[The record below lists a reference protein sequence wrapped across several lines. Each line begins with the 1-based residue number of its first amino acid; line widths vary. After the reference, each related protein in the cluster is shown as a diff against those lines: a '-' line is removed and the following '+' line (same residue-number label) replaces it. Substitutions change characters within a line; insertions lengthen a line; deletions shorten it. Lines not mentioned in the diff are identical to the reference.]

1 MRKLLIG
8 LLATVLLLP
17 TSAHAHQPVIL
28 LDTET
33 TAARGPLL
41 VDGTISFAIRAAFTK
56 SNQKKGF
63 RFGLKEGEDLNFEYL
78 IIDKAPENKLKNT
91 QLPQVVITAP
101 NGSKTTL
108 KFNERSK
115 FSYSGTNYLYLY
127 RSTAPGKSGTYSVDI
142 SSKAKAAITLVVG
155 EKEIPGDVLRGV
167 KAATPTPTPTPTPS
181 ATPTANSNALTL
193 ARVKENNTA
202 SSCWSII
209 NGNVYNLTNW
219 ISSHPGGKSAITSLC
234 GIDGTSTFNSQH
246 RNESKPES
254 RLASYLLG
262 KLTS

>member
-1 MRKLLIG
+1 MRKLLMG
-8 LLATVLLLP
+8 LLATILLLP
-17 TSAHAHQPVIL
+17 TSAHAHQPVTL

-127 RSTAPGKSGTYSVDI
+127 RSTAPGLSGTYSVDI
-142 SSKAKAAITLVVG
+142 TSKAKAAITLVVG

-167 KAATPTPTPTPTPS
+167 KAATPS
-181 ATPTANSNALTL
+181 ATPTASSNALTL

-209 NGNVYNLTNW
+209 NGNVYNLTTW

-234 GIDGTSTFNSQH
+234 GIDGTAAFNSQH
-246 RNESKPES
+246 RNESRPES

>member
-1 MRKLLIG
+1 MRKLLTGI
-8 LLATVLLLP
+8 LVSVLLLP
-17 TSAHAHQPVIL
+17 TTAHAHQPVNL
-28 LDTET
+28 LDSET

-78 IIDKAPENKLKNT
+78 IVDKAPESKLKNA

-127 RSTAPGKSGTYSVDI
+127 RSKTPGLSGTYNVDI
-142 SSKAKAAITLVVG
+142 TAKAKAAITLVVG
-155 EKEIPGDVLRGV
+155 EKEIPGDVVRGV
-167 KAATPTPTPTPTPS
+167 KATTPTPTAS
-181 ATPTANSNALTL
+181 ATPTTTSNPLTL
-193 ARVKENNTA
+193 ARVKANNTA

-209 NGNVYNLTNW
+209 NGNVYNLTSW
-219 ISSHPGGKSAITSLC
+219 ISNHPGGKSAITSLC
-234 GIDGTSTFNSQH
+234 GIDGTSAFNSQH

-254 RLASYLLG
+254 RLTGYLLG

>member
-1 MRKLLIG
+1 MRKLLTGI
-8 LLATVLLLP
+8 LVSVLLLP
-17 TSAHAHQPVIL
+17 TTAHAHQPVNL
-28 LDTET
+28 LDSET

-78 IIDKAPENKLKNT
+78 IIDKAPENKLKNA

-101 NGSKTTL
+101 NGSKTTV

-127 RSTAPGKSGTYSVDI
+127 RNTSPGLSGTYNVDI
-142 SSKAKAAITLVVG
+142 TAKAKAAITLVVG
-155 EKEIPGDVLRGV
+155 EKEIPGEVVRGV
-167 KAATPTPTPTPTPS
+167 KAPTPTATATPTTT
-181 ATPTANSNALTL
+181 SNALTL

-209 NGNVYNLTNW
+209 NGNVYNLTTW
-219 ISSHPGGKSAITSLC
+219 ISNHPGGKSAITSLC
-234 GIDGTSTFNSQH
+234 GIDGTSAFNSQH
-246 RNESKPES
+246 RNESRPES
-254 RLASYLLG
+254 RLATYLLG

>member
-1 MRKLLIG
+1 MRKLLTGI
-8 LLATVLLLP
+8 LVSVLLLP
-17 TSAHAHQPVIL
+17 TTAHAHQPVNL
-28 LDTET
+28 LDSET

-78 IIDKAPENKLKNT
+78 IIDKAPENKLKNA

-101 NGSKTTL
+101 NGSKTTV

-127 RSTAPGKSGTYSVDI
+127 RNTSPGLSGTYNVDI
-142 SSKAKAAITLVVG
+142 TAKAKAAITLVVG
-155 EKEIPGDVLRGV
+155 EKEIPGEVVRGV
-167 KAATPTPTPTPTPS
+167 KAPTPTATATPTTT
-181 ATPTANSNALTL
+181 SNALTL

-209 NGNVYNLTNW
+209 NGNVYNLTTR

-234 GIDGTSTFNSQH
+234 GIDGTSAFNSQH
-246 RNESKPES
+246 RNESRPES
-254 RLASYLLG
+254 RLAAYLLG

>member
-1 MRKLLIG
+1 MRKLLTGI
-8 LLATVLLLP
+8 LVSVLLLP
-17 TSAHAHQPVIL
+17 TTAHAHQPVNL
-28 LDTET
+28 LDSET

-41 VDGTISFAIRAAFTK
+41 VDGTISFAIRAALTK

-78 IIDKAPENKLKNT
+78 IVDKAPENKLKNA

-127 RSTAPGKSGTYSVDI
+127 RSKTPGLSGTYNVDI
-142 SSKAKAAITLVVG
+142 TAKAKAAITLVVG
-155 EKEIPGDVLRGV
+155 EKEIPGEVVRGV
-167 KAATPTPTPTPTPS
+167 KATTPTPTAS
-181 ATPTANSNALTL
+181 ATPTTTSNALTL
-193 ARVKENNTA
+193 ARVKANNTA

-209 NGNVYNLTNW
+209 NGNVYNLTSW
-219 ISSHPGGKSAITSLC
+219 ISNHPGGKSAITSLC
-234 GIDGTSTFNSQH
+234 GIDGTSAFNSQH

-254 RLASYLLG
+254 RLTGYLLG

>member
-1 MRKLLIG
+1 MRKLLTGI
-8 LLATVLLLP
+8 LVSVLLLP
-17 TSAHAHQPVIL
+17 TTAHAHQPVNL
-28 LDTET
+28 LDSET

-78 IIDKAPENKLKNT
+78 IIDKAPENKLKNA

-101 NGSKTTL
+101 NGSKTTV

-127 RSTAPGKSGTYSVDI
+127 RNTSPGLSGTYNVDI
-142 SSKAKAAITLVVG
+142 TAKAKAAITLVVG
-155 EKEIPGDVLRGV
+155 EKEIPGEVVRGV
-167 KAATPTPTPTPTPS
+167 KAPTPTATATPTTT
-181 ATPTANSNALTL
+181 SNALTL

-209 NGNVYNLTNW
+209 NGNVYNLTTW

-234 GIDGTSTFNSQH
+234 GIDGTSAFNSQH
-246 RNESKPES
+246 RNESRPES
-254 RLASYLLG
+254 RLATYLLG

>member
-1 MRKLLIG
+1 MRKLLTGI
-8 LLATVLLLP
+8 LVSVLLLP
-17 TSAHAHQPVIL
+17 TTAHAHQPVTL

-78 IIDKAPENKLKNT
+78 IVDKAPENKLKNA

-127 RSTAPGKSGTYSVDI
+127 RSTAPGQSGTYNVDI
-142 SSKAKAAITLVVG
+142 TAKAKAAITLVVG
-155 EKEIPGDVLRGV
+155 EKEIPGDVVRGV
-167 KAATPTPTPTPTPS
+167 KATTPTPTAS
-181 ATPTANSNALTL
+181 ATPTTTSNALTL
-193 ARVKENNTA
+193 ARVKANNTA

-209 NGNVYNLTNW
+209 NGNVYNLTSW
-219 ISSHPGGKSAITSLC
+219 ISNHPGGKSAITSLC
-234 GIDGTSTFNSQH
+234 GIDGTSAFNSQH

-254 RLASYLLG
+254 RLTGYLLG

>member
-8 LLATVLLLP
+8 LLATILLLP
-17 TSAHAHQPVIL
+17 TSAHAHQPVTL

-41 VDGTISFAIRAAFTK
+41 VDGTVSFAIRAAFTK

-63 RFGLKEGEDLNFEYL
+63 RFGLKEGENLNFEYL
-78 IIDKAPENKLKNT
+78 IIDKAPENKLKNA

-101 NGSKTTL
+101 NGGKTTL

-115 FSYSGTNYLYLY
+115 FSYGGTNYLYLY
-127 RSTAPGKSGTYSVDI
+127 RSTAPGQSGTYSVDI
-142 SSKAKAAITLVVG
+142 TAKGKAAITLVVG
-155 EKEIPGDVLRGV
+155 EKEIAGDVVRGV
-167 KAATPTPTPTPTPS
+167 KAATPTPTPTAS

-234 GIDGTSTFNSQH
+234 GIDGTAAFNSQH
-246 RNESKPES
+246 RNESRPES
-254 RLASYLLG
+254 RLTSYLLG

>member
-1 MRKLLIG
+1 MRKLLTGI
-8 LLATVLLLP
+8 LVSVLLLP
-17 TSAHAHQPVIL
+17 TTAHAHQPVTL

-127 RSTAPGKSGTYSVDI
+127 RSKTPGLSGTYNVDI
-142 SSKAKAAITLVVG
+142 TAKAKAAITLVVG
-155 EKEIPGDVLRGV
+155 EKEIPGDVVRGV
-167 KAATPTPTPTPTPS
+167 KATTPTPTAS
-181 ATPTANSNALTL
+181 ATPTTTSNALTL
-193 ARVKENNTA
+193 ARVKANNTA

-209 NGNVYNLTNW
+209 NGNVYNLTSW
-219 ISSHPGGKSAITSLC
+219 ISNHPGGKSAITSLC
-234 GIDGTSTFNSQH
+234 GIDGTSAFNSQH

-254 RLASYLLG
+254 RLTGYLLG

>member
-8 LLATVLLLP
+8 LLATILLLP
-17 TSAHAHQPVIL
+17 TSAHAHQPVTL

-127 RSTAPGKSGTYSVDI
+127 RSTAPGLSGTYSVDI
-142 SSKAKAAITLVVG
+142 TSKAKAAITLVVG

-167 KAATPTPTPTPTPS
+167 KAATPTPTPS
-181 ATPTANSNALTL
+181 ATPTASSNALTL

-209 NGNVYNLTNW
+209 NGNVYNLTSW

-234 GIDGTSTFNSQH
+234 GIDGTAAFNSQH
-246 RNESKPES
+246 RNESRPES

>member
-1 MRKLLIG
+1 
-8 LLATVLLLP
+8 
-17 TSAHAHQPVIL
+17 
-28 LDTET
+28 LDSET

-63 RFGLKEGEDLNFEYL
+63 RFNLKEGENLNFEYL
-78 IIDKAPENKLKNT
+78 IVDKAPENRLKNA

-108 KFNERSK
+108 KFKERSK

-127 RSTAPGKSGTYSVDI
+127 RSKTPGLSGTYNVDI
-142 SSKAKAAITLVVG
+142 TAKAKAAITLVVG
-155 EKEIPGDVLRGV
+155 EKEIPGDVVRGV
-167 KAATPTPTPTPTPS
+167 KATTPTPTAS
-181 ATPTANSNALTL
+181 ATPTTTSNALTL
-193 ARVKENNTA
+193 ARVKANNTA

-209 NGNVYNLTNW
+209 NGNVYNLTSW
-219 ISSHPGGKSAITSLC
+219 ISNHPGGKSAITSLC
-234 GIDGTSTFNSQH
+234 GIDGTSAFNSQH

-254 RLASYLLG
+254 RLTGYLLG

>member
-1 MRKLLIG
+1 MRKLLTGI
-8 LLATVLLLP
+8 LVSVLLLP
-17 TSAHAHQPVIL
+17 TTAHAHQPVNL
-28 LDTET
+28 LDSET

-63 RFGLKEGEDLNFEYL
+63 RFDLKEGEDLNFEYL
-78 IIDKAPENKLKNT
+78 IIDKAPENKLKNA

-101 NGSKTTL
+101 NGSKTTI

-127 RSTAPGKSGTYSVDI
+127 RNTSPGLSGTYNVDI
-142 SSKAKAAITLVVG
+142 TAKAKAAITLVVG
-155 EKEIPGDVLRGV
+155 EKEIPGDVVRGV
-167 KAATPTPTPTPTPS
+167 KAPTPTAS
-181 ATPTANSNALTL
+181 ATPTTTSNALTL

-209 NGNVYNLTNW
+209 NGNVYNLTTW

-234 GIDGTSTFNSQH
+234 GIDGTSAFNSQH
-246 RNESKPES
+246 RNESRPES
-254 RLASYLLG
+254 RLATYLLG

>member
-1 MRKLLIG
+1 MRKLLTGI
-8 LLATVLLLP
+8 LVSVLLLP
-17 TSAHAHQPVIL
+17 TTAHAHQPVNL
-28 LDTET
+28 LDSET

-63 RFGLKEGEDLNFEYL
+63 RFDLKEGEDLNFEYL
-78 IIDKAPENKLKNT
+78 IIDKAPENKLKNA

-101 NGSKTTL
+101 NGSKTTV

-127 RSTAPGKSGTYSVDI
+127 RSKTPGLSGTYNVDI
-142 SSKAKAAITLVVG
+142 TAKAKAAITLVVG
-155 EKEIPGDVLRGV
+155 EKEIPGDIVRGV
-167 KAATPTPTPTPTPS
+167 KAATPTPTAS
-181 ATPTANSNALTL
+181 ATPTTTPNSLTL

-209 NGNVYNLTNW
+209 NGNVYNLTSW

-234 GIDGTSTFNSQH
+234 GIDGTSAFNSQH
-246 RNESKPES
+246 RNESRPES
-254 RLASYLLG
+254 RLATYLLG

>member
-1 MRKLLIG
+1 MRKLLTGI
-8 LLATVLLLP
+8 LVSVLLLP
-17 TSAHAHQPVIL
+17 TTAHAHQPVNL
-28 LDTET
+28 LDSET

-78 IIDKAPENKLKNT
+78 IIDKAPENKLKNA

-101 NGSKTTL
+101 NGSKTTI

-127 RSTAPGKSGTYSVDI
+127 RSKTPGQSGTYNVDI
-142 SSKAKAAITLVVG
+142 TAKAKAAITLVVG
-155 EKEIPGDVLRGV
+155 EKEIPGDVVRGV
-167 KAATPTPTPTPTPS
+167 KATTPTPTAT
-181 ATPTANSNALTL
+181 ATPTTTSNALTL

-209 NGNVYNLTNW
+209 NGNVYNLTTW

-234 GIDGTSTFNSQH
+234 GIDGTSAFNSQH
-246 RNESKPES
+246 RNESRPES
-254 RLASYLLG
+254 RLATYLLG

>member
-1 MRKLLIG
+1 MRKLLTGI
-8 LLATVLLLP
+8 LVSVLLLP
-17 TSAHAHQPVIL
+17 TTAHAHQPVNL
-28 LDTET
+28 LDSET

-78 IIDKAPENKLKNT
+78 IVDKAPENKLKNA

-127 RSTAPGKSGTYSVDI
+127 RSKTPGLSGTYNVDI
-142 SSKAKAAITLVVG
+142 TAKAKAAITLVVG
-155 EKEIPGDVLRGV
+155 EKEIPGDVVRGV
-167 KAATPTPTPTPTPS
+167 KATTPTPTAS
-181 ATPTANSNALTL
+181 ATPTTTSNALTL
-193 ARVKENNTA
+193 ARVKANNTA

-209 NGNVYNLTNW
+209 NGNVYNLTTW

-234 GIDGTSTFNSQH
+234 GIDGTAAFNSQH
-246 RNESKPES
+246 RNESRPES

>member
-1 MRKLLIG
+1 MRKLLTGI
-8 LLATVLLLP
+8 LVSVLLLP
-17 TSAHAHQPVIL
+17 TTAHAHQPVNL
-28 LDTET
+28 LDSET

-78 IIDKAPENKLKNT
+78 IVDKAPENKLKNA

-127 RSTAPGKSGTYSVDI
+127 RSKTPGLSGTYNVDI
-142 SSKAKAAITLVVG
+142 TAKAKAAITLVVG
-155 EKEIPGDVLRGV
+155 EKEIPGDVVRGV
-167 KAATPTPTPTPTPS
+167 KATTPTPTAS
-181 ATPTANSNALTL
+181 ATPTTTSNALTL
-193 ARVKENNTA
+193 ARVKANNTA

-209 NGNVYNLTNW
+209 NGNVYNLTSW
-219 ISSHPGGKSAITSLC
+219 ISNHPGGKSAITSLC
-234 GIDGTSTFNSQH
+234 GIDGTSAFNSQH

-254 RLASYLLG
+254 RLTGYLLG

>member
-17 TSAHAHQPVIL
+17 TSAHAHQPVTL

-41 VDGTISFAIRAAFTK
+41 VDGTVSFAIRAAFTK

-63 RFGLKEGEDLNFEYL
+63 RFGLKEGENLNFEYL
-78 IIDKAPENKLKNT
+78 IIDKAPENKLKNA

-127 RSTAPGKSGTYSVDI
+127 RSTAPGLSGTYSVDI
-142 SSKAKAAITLVVG
+142 TSKAKAAITLVVG

-167 KAATPTPTPTPTPS
+167 KAATPTPTPTAS
-181 ATPTANSNALTL
+181 ATPTASSNALTL
-193 ARVKENNTA
+193 ARVKGNNTA

-209 NGNVYNLTNW
+209 NGNVYNLTTW

-234 GIDGTSTFNSQH
+234 GIDGTAAFNSQH
-246 RNESKPES
+246 RNESRPES

>member
-1 MRKLLIG
+1 MRKLLTGI
-8 LLATVLLLP
+8 LVSVLLLP
-17 TSAHAHQPVIL
+17 TTAHAHQPVNL
-28 LDTET
+28 LDSET

-78 IIDKAPENKLKNT
+78 IVDKAPENKLKNA

-127 RSTAPGKSGTYSVDI
+127 RSKTPGLSGTYNVDI
-142 SSKAKAAITLVVG
+142 TAKAKAAITLVVG
-155 EKEIPGDVLRGV
+155 EKEIPGEVVRGV
-167 KAATPTPTPTPTPS
+167 KATTPTPTAS
-181 ATPTANSNALTL
+181 ATPTTTSNPLTL
-193 ARVKENNTA
+193 ARVKANNTA

-209 NGNVYNLTNW
+209 NGNVYNLTSW
-219 ISSHPGGKSAITSLC
+219 ISNHPGGKSAITSLC
-234 GIDGTSTFNSQH
+234 GIDGTSAFNSQH

-254 RLASYLLG
+254 RLTGYLLG